1 MLLYIQ
7 EVWRE
12 MFPDF
17 LKQLNNC
24 IKWQTLQPPALVIG
38 SMPSCLHNGL
48 PCSRHHRSIWQYLD
62 PKTIISPICL
72 FYFFFFLQRKFF
84 PRLLIFH
91 WPEMNLLLA
100 PQMRGIFLAKQH
112 LPFPVQKAIHT
123 HSSVLVC
130 VLPSIS
136 FLWSFNLLCLNHI
149 EYQVL

>member
-24 IKWQTLQPPALVIG
+24 IKWQTLQPPASVIG

-62 PKTIISPICL
+62 AQNDYFSHMSFFFNRGNSSLGFLFSTGQKWISYQFPSCKGFSLQSSTCL
-72 FYFFFFLQRKFF
+72 FQCKGQCTLTLPCWYVSSQTFLSCGVLIYF
-84 PRLLIFH
+84 
-91 WPEMNLLLA
+91 
-100 PQMRGIFLAKQH
+100 
-112 LPFPVQKAIHT
+112 V
-123 HSSVLVC
+123 
-130 VLPSIS
+130 
-136 FLWSFNLLCLNHI
+136 
-149 EYQVL
+149 